1 MNNLHVKQR
10 KQLNGFR
17 WIDPEPDIEKESIGS
32 VLALE
37 IKFQQKSLDSE
48 TSMET

>member
-10 KQLNGFR
+10 KQLKGFR
-17 WIDPEPDIEKESIGS
+17 WIDPGPDIEKEAIGS

-37 IKFQQKSLDSE
+37 SKSQQKSLDSE
-48 TSMET
+48 TSMEI